1 MRERERAGAHTTKG
15 EKERERERKKERES
29 ERGRELRA
37 IAATLMAEK
46 QIGRNK
52 HGTTSS
58 VGNPLCDETGRGAK
72 SLWTDRAPGTLHHG
86 GERANGRAS
95 ERASFRR
102 AD

>member
-15 EKERERERKKERES
+15 VKEREGEGGGRKGRERER
-29 ERGRELRA
+29 GELRA

-72 SLWTDRAPGTLHHG
+72 SLWTRLWA
-86 GERANGRAS
+86 RCIMVAS
-95 ERASFRR
+95 ERANFRR